1 MATMYIGTEC
11 ERCGIAA
18 SDLSDGVDPESM
30 FERSSVTGEI
40 LCQACLSE
48 IDFEPGWVDL
58 EP

>member
-1 MATMYIGTEC
+1 MANQYGC
-11 ERCGIAA
+11 ERCGLEPR
-18 SDLSDGVDPESM
+18 DLPEIVDPDM
-30 FERSSVTGEI
+30 LFERSSVTGEI